1 MSYFHVTFAY
11 LIISLFVYLP
21 PIYSS
26 VILNEI
32 AIQPTQTVELY
43 NSDATVSAD
52 ISYWY
57 IDDSGGTT
65 YFTIPMN
72 TFIPPLS
79 CHVFTGDFN
88 FNKSTADAIRLID
101 SSFRPTTTSA
111 VIVDSYQ
118 YAKAAETDYSFSRR
132 SDKTWEILP
141 SSLGL
146 FNDTLLP
153 CIPTPAPPPEP
164 TPTEAE
170 TPTPTPESTLVPTP
184 SPTPIPSID
193 HNAIHL
199 SEVFSYP
206 DIGSNEWV
214 ELYNANDYLVD
225 LVDWYIDDTEN
236 SGGAPRRFSLTIN
249 PYEYK
254 IINISS
260 SLFNN
265 TGDTVRL
272 LNAEKQEKDSMEYG
286 KVIRGN
292 SVGRIS
298 FDEDIYCEQSPSPNI
313 QNNGCIEIIS
323 SPTHTQSPT
332 TIKPTGNKITIQST
346 PLMKIATKN
355 TAQTISK
362 KQSSIHTGEVL
373 GEMTTNKTNALSP
386 VPYLS
391 AVSFSYSA
399 LTIVSLFIKMRNA

>member
-1 MSYFHVTFAY
+1 MYSRPT
-11 LIISLFVYLP
+11 
-21 PIYSS
+21 YSS
-26 VILNEI
+26 VILNEV

-43 NSDATVSAD
+43 NLDSSISAD
-52 ISYWY
+52 ISSWY
-57 IDDSGGTT
+57 IDDSGGST
-65 YFTIPMN
+65 YFTIPSN

-79 CHVFTGDFN
+79 CLVFSGDFN
-88 FNKSTADAIRLID
+88 FNKSSNDTIRLINN
-101 SSFRPTTTSA
+101 SSPPTTASA
-111 VIVDSYQ
+111 ILIDSYQ
-118 YAKAAETDYSFSRR
+118 YTKAPETDYSFSRR
-132 SDKTWEILP
+132 SDKTWEVLP
-141 SSLGL
+141 SSLGF

-153 CIPTPAPPPEP
+153 CIPTPTPTPEP
-164 TPTEAE
+164 TPAE
-170 TPTPTPESTLVPTP
+170 TKTPTPSPEPTQIPSP
-184 SPTPIPSID
+184 SPTPIPLTD
-193 HNAIHL
+193 YNAIYL
-199 SEVFSYP
+199 SEVFPYP
-206 DIGSNEWV
+206 DVGYDEWV
-214 ELYNANDYLVD
+214 ELYNANDYLAT
-225 LVDWYIDDTEN
+225 LVDWYIDDKEN
-236 SGGAPRRFSLTIN
+236 SGGAPKRFSLTIN

-254 IINISS
+254 VIDISS
-260 SLFNN
+260 ALFNN

-286 KVIRGN
+286 TVIRGN
-292 SVGRIS
+292 SIGRIS
-298 FDEDIYCEQSPSPNI
+298 FDEDTYCEQSPSPNM

-332 TIKPTGNKITIQST
+332 TIKPTGNKTTTQST

-362 KQSSIHTGEVL
+362 KQSSIQAGEVL